1 MTAPSLLRRMVHAC
15 GLGRALT
22 AVTDGGPI
30 RRVQLKFMTTAE
42 TRDGVRVMQ
51 QYGFASRPH
60 ANCDFAVVTLDH
72 RPGQS
77 VAVAS
82 NDQRYQVPLEE
93 GEAVLHDDQ
102 GQVVLIGRDGI
113 TLRDKSGNTI
123 VTSPSGTVLTDASGS
138 TVTMAGGGIALTPK
152 NKVVTVA
159 GEIDAQ
165 GNGANGMSVDGNL
178 AVTGQVTATGD
189 IVACYGTADQ
199 VSVLGHKH
207 QVTAVG
213 SPTSAPIA
221 GS

>member
-1 MTAPSLLRRMVHAC
+1 MAAPSLLRRMVHAC

-22 AVTDGGPI
+22 AVTDGGAI
-30 RRVQLKFMTTAE
+30 RTVQLKFMTTAE

-60 ANCDFAVVTLDH
+60 AKCDFAVMTLDH

-77 VAVAS
+77 VAIAS
-82 NDQRYQVPLEE
+82 NDQRYQVALEE
-93 GEAVLHDDQ
+93 GEAALHDDQ
-102 GQVVLIGRDGI
+102 GQIILISRDGI
-113 TLRDKSGNTI
+113 TIRDKN
-123 VTSPSGTVLTDASGS
+123 GS
-138 TVTMAGGGIALTPK
+138 TVTLADGGITLAPA

-165 GNGANGMSVDGNL
+165 GNGGRGMSVSGNL
-178 AVTGQVTATGD
+178 AVTGGITATGD
-189 IVACYGTADQ
+189 IIGGYGTADQ
-199 VSVLGHKH
+199 VSLLGHEH

-213 SPTSAPIA
+213 SPTTAPIA

>member
-1 MTAPSLLRRMVHAC
+1 MTGSSLLRRMVHAC

-22 AVTDGGPI
+22 AVTDGGKV
-30 RRVQLKFMTTAE
+30 RKVQLKFMTTAE

-60 ANCDFAVVTLDH
+60 AQCDFAVVTLDH

-113 TLRDKSGNTI
+113 TLRDRSGNTI
-123 VTSPSGTVLTDASGS
+123 VTDGDGLVLTDKSGS
-138 TVTMAGGGIALTPK
+138 TLAMQGGMISLTPSGGIIAL
-152 NKVVTVA
+152 
-159 GEIDAQ
+159 
-165 GNGANGMSVDGNL
+165 NGQITGGASTGSAHQLMGSL
-178 AVTGQVTATGD
+178 ATTGD
-189 IVACYGTADQ
+189 QIAGRGTADQ
-199 VSVLGHKH
+199 ISQLNHEH

>member
-1 MTAPSLLRRMVHAC
+1 MTGPSLLRRMVHAC

-22 AVTDGGPI
+22 ATTDGGKV

-42 TRDGVRVMQ
+42 TRDSVRVMQ
-51 QYGFASRPH
+51 HYGFASRPH

-93 GEAVLHDDQ
+93 GESVLHDDQ
-102 GQVVLIGRDGI
+102 GQIVLIGRNGI
-113 TLRDKSGNTI
+113 TIRDKSGNTI

-138 TVTMAGGGIALTPK
+138 TVTMAGGGIALAPK

-159 GEIDAQ
+159 GELDAQ
-165 GNGANGMSVDGNL
+165 GNGGNGMSVQGDL
-178 AVTGQVTATGD
+178 VVTGAVRATGD
-189 IVACYGTADQ
+189 VIAGYGTADQ
-199 VSVLGHKH
+199 VSVLGHQH

-213 SPTSAPIA
+213 SPTTAPIA
-221 GS
+221 GT

>member
-1 MTAPSLLRRMVHAC
+1 MTGSSLLRRMVHAC

-22 AVTDGGPI
+22 AVTDGGAI

-60 ANCDFAVVTLDH
+60 AGCDFAVVTLDH

-82 NDQRYQVPLEE
+82 NDQRYQVALEE

-102 GQVVLIGRDGI
+102 GQVVLITREGI
-113 TLRDKSGNTI
+113 TVRDKSGNSI
-123 VTSPSGTVLTDASGS
+123 VTSSDGLMMTDKSGSSFAMQGGMISLTPSGGI
-138 TVTMAGGGIALTPK
+138 IAL
-152 NKVVTVA
+152 
-159 GEIDAQ
+159 
-165 GNGANGMSVDGNL
+165 NGQLTGGASTGSAHQLMGSL
-178 AVTGQVTATGD
+178 ATTGD
-189 IVACYGTADQ
+189 QIAGSGTADQ
-199 VSVLGHKH
+199 ISQLGHKH

-213 SPTSAPIA
+213 SPTTVPIA
-221 GS
+221 GN